1 MQERSFSGKAQRPT
15 PEIHFA
21 EDGSFG
27 AIVTPWGSRSSVK
40 RVTDMLTDFISSAK
54 SDLET
59 TSPFQTLTCLSPM
72 GNTLRA
78 AVMLTN
84 DILYREENKNDYQ
97 SGVELLVF
105 ARSATEISFVQIGQ
119 PNIFLS
125 RKGQPITALG
135 LNSDLSLEWSRS
147 NKQLPP
153 LPNDLL
159 GVHSTSNFRVVSF
172 RPSPGDKLIF
182 VNHSYL
188 PPAFYQT
195 PEEQRNLDQLS
206 QLLAKERPDCPFWL
220 GVYELPTWKATANE
234 NEDAA

>member
-1 MQERSFSGKAQRPT
+1 MDERSFSGKTQRPT

-54 SDLET
+54 SDIET
-59 TSPFQTLTCLSPM
+59 TSPFQMLTCISPI

-84 DILYREENKNDYQ
+84 DVLYREENKNDYQ

-105 ARSATEISFVQIGQ
+105 SRSVTEVSFVQIGA
-119 PNIFLS
+119 PNVFLS
-125 RKGQPITALG
+125 RKGLPLTP
-135 LNSDLSLEWSRS
+135 LSLNIDLALEWGRA
-147 NKQLPP
+147 NKQLSP
-153 LPNDLL
+153 LPQELL

-172 RPSPGDKLIF
+172 RPLPGDKLIF
-182 VNHSYL
+182 FCNRYKFTKICNS
-188 PPAFYQT
+188 
-195 PEEQRNLDQLS
+195 QRIH
-206 QLLAKERPDCPFWL
+206 
-220 GVYELPTWKATANE
+220 
-234 NEDAA
+234 